1 MIDNY
6 IEPAVG
12 SMPLRSLH
20 TEHLDRFYAELLDTG
35 GTRRA
40 GLAPKT
46 VYDVARRHPLRAQ
59 PCGPP
64 APGTNECGSRS
75 AAAAAPSAAAIGAGV
90 LD

>member
-46 VYDVARRHPLRAQ
+46 VYDVHVVIRSALNHAVRQHLVRTNVAHGAQPPRLRARQ
-59 PCGPP
+59 
-64 APGTNECGSRS
+64 R
-75 AAAAAPSAAAIGAGV
+75 
-90 LD
+90 